1 MALWR
6 RSQSTT
12 TTFDPAAARVRASEK
27 VVVVLPSPGSEEVTT
42 ITLTFSPT
50 LENRIAARSFAET
63 FREAGE
69 RLGHQIVRRL
79 DLAGVLRVLHRRAE
93 QRHRAQVGNLQT
105 TFDLVFREEAG
116 HQDLGQDDRR
126 DRPAP
131 TDRTKPSSRFIEGLG

>member
-50 LENRIAARSFAET
+50 LENRIAARSLRKLSAKLES
-63 FREAGE
+63 G
-69 RLGHQIVRRL
+69 
-79 DLAGVLRVLHRRAE
+79 LAIR
-93 QRHRAQVGNLQT
+93 
-105 TFDLVFREEAG
+105 
-116 HQDLGQDDRR
+116 
-126 DRPAP
+126 
-131 TDRTKPSSRFIEGLG
+131 